1 MRNLRAISGYRVN
14 NLAKFRRARD
24 GETLGKALGFLPI
37 SAQRCIAFASRSWR
51 ISGRAFMVFVFLGGA
66 LRRFRQYSN
75 FGADARNAVF
85 FSKDGNS
92 ACLAN

>member
-14 NLAKFRRARD
+14 NLAKFLRARE
-24 GETLGKALGFLPI
+24 GATFGKAVGFLPI
-37 SAQRCIAFASRSWR
+37 SAQRCIAFESKSWR
-51 ISGRAFMVFVFLGGA
+51 ISGRAFIFLISSGGA

-85 FSKDGNS
+85 PVKMGIL